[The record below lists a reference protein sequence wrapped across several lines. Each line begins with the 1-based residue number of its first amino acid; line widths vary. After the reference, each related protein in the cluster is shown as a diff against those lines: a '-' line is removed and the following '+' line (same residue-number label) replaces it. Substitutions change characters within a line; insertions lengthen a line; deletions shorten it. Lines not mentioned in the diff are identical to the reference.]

1 MDVTPQEIGK
11 MIKKIRKSQGLS
23 QRALAKK
30 AGVSNTTIVNLEK
43 NTATTTIETLQKI
56 TEALNTSID
65 EVIKRIEYE
74 KKKEYDIQNLYGP
87 DFTGYLN
94 LSEKKIGEVIKK
106 LRVSKEISVP
116 ELSNKT
122 GVNSSFILG
131 IEDGKIPVNMFV
143 LKKLADGLG
152 LTVDEILRKS
162 EEEAKKMIEYLD
174 TEPVFEKDLKAFL
187 DSTDGIM
194 FYNGQPLN
202 KSDVNLI
209 KDIVESILRNRISTQ
224 KKDE

>member
-1 MDVTPQEIGK
+1 MNVTPQEIGQ

-74 KKKEYDIQNLYGP
+74 KKKGYDIQNLYEP

-106 LRVSKEISVP
+106 LRVSKEMSVS

-122 GVNSSFILG
+122 GINSSLILG

-143 LKKLADGLG
+143 LKKLAEGLG

-162 EEEAKKMIEYLD
+162 EEEAKKMIEHLD
-174 TEPVFEKDLKAFL
+174 TELVSKKDLKVFL
-187 DSTDGIM
+187 DSVDGIM